1 MRFNRYTVIFIFLAI
16 ASNFALSMW
25 LKQGLLGVVIAI
37 IFLLIATWN
46 TKQPTDDQH
55 K

>member
-1 MRFNRYTVIFIFLAI
+1 MRFNKYTVIFIFLAI
-16 ASNFALSMW
+16 ASNFSLSMW
-25 LKQGLLGVVIAI
+25 PKQRLLGVVIAI
-37 IFLLIATWN
+37 IFLLIATWT

>member
-1 MRFNRYTVIFIFLAI
+1 MRSKKYTVIFIFLAI
-16 ASNFALSMW
+16 ASNFVLSMW
-25 LKQGLLGVVIAI
+25 LKQGLFGVVIAI
-37 IFLLIATWN
+37 ILLLIAAWT